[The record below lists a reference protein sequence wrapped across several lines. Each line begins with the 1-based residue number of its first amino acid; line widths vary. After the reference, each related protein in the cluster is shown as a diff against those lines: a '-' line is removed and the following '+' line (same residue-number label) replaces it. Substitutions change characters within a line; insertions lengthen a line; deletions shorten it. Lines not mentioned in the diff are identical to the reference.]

1 MPVPKAPLDTRD
13 YPKTNL
19 ISCTPSA
26 WADCVGLAMDMGRRD
41 ELLGQRERTG
51 KEIAEVLTTGCR
63 GGHVLALRAAYKG
76 ARFHIGVMG
85 KE

>member
-1 MPVPKAPLDTRD
+1 MPATKTPLDTRD

-41 ELLGQRERTG
+41 EMLGQRERTG

-63 GGHVLALRAAYKG
+63 GGHIRALLAAYKG
-76 ARFHIGVMG
+76 ARFHVDMMG
-85 KE
+85 EE